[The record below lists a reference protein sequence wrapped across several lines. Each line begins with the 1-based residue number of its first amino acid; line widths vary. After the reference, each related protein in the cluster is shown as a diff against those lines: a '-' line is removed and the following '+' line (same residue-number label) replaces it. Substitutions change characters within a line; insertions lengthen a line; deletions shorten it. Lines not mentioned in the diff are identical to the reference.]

1 MRFCVNYRIFDKFP
15 DLSLGVVIAKG
26 MDNLG
31 TADELWALISAQ
43 QEEIR
48 ANASSEILSQLPRIA
63 SWRRAYSAF
72 GAKPK
77 KYKSSVESLYRMVL
91 KGVDLKH
98 INTIVD
104 VYNYISIKHMV
115 PVGGD
120 DISRVEG
127 DIVLRFAQGGE
138 MFRPLNSEEV
148 EHAKEGEVIYM
159 DNVEVLCRRWNWR
172 ECDKSRMTEETK
184 QAVLV
189 VEGLSPVNREEVDSI
204 VEQLRRLVDRF
215 CGGETRF
222 EILSQE
228 QPEIVISPQLKK
240 ES

>member
-1 MRFCVNYRIFDKFP
+1 MRFCVDYRIFDKFP

>member
-1 MRFCVNYRIFDKFP
+1 MKFFVNSRIFEKFP
-15 DLSLGVVIAKG
+15 DLYLGVVIALG
-26 MDNLG
+26 LDNRRG
-31 TADELWALISAQ
+31 ADELWPLISAQ

-48 ANASSEILSQLPRIA
+48 ASTDSETLSQNPRIA
-63 SWRRAYSAF
+63 AWRGAYSAF

-77 KYKSSVESLYRMVL
+77 KYKSSVESLYRMVI
-91 KGVDLKH
+91 KGVGLRQ
-98 INTIVD
+98 INAIVD

-127 DIVLRFAQGGE
+127 DITLRFAHGGE

-148 EHAKEGEVIYM
+148 EHAKEDEVIYT

-172 ECDKSRMTEETK
+172 ECDKTKMTEETK
-184 QAVLV
+184 EAMLV
-189 VEGLSPVNREEVDSI
+189 VEGLPPVNREEVDRI
-204 VEQLRRLVDRF
+204 VEELRRLVERF

-222 EILSQE
+222 EILHEE
-228 QPEIVISPQLKK
+228 QPEIVISPRLKK

>member
-1 MRFCVNYRIFDKFP
+1 MRFCVDYRIFDKFP

-172 ECDKSRMTEETK
+172 ECDKSKMTEETK

-189 VEGLSPVNREEVDSI
+189 VEGLSPVNREEVDRI

>member
-1 MRFCVNYRIFDKFP
+1 MRFCVDYRIFDKFP
-15 DLSLGVVIAKG
+15 DLCLGVVIAKG
-26 MDNLG
+26 MDNFG
-31 TADELWALISAQ
+31 TVDELWPLISAH

-48 ANASSEILSQLPRIA
+48 ASTSSEILSQLPRIA

-91 KGVDLKH
+91 KGVGLRQ

-127 DIVLRFAQGGE
+127 DITLRFAHGGE

-148 EHAKEGEVIYM
+148 EHAKEDEVIYT

-172 ECDKSRMTEETK
+172 ECDKTKMTEETK
-184 QAVLV
+184 EAMLI
-189 VEGLSPVNREEVDSI
+189 VEGLPPVNREEVNRI
-204 VEQLRRLVDRF
+204 VEELSSLVERF
-215 CGGETRF
+215 CSGETRT
-222 EILSQE
+222 EILHKE
-228 QPEIVISPQLKK
+228 RLEIVISPLLKK
-240 ES
+240 KS

>member
-1 MRFCVNYRIFDKFP
+1 MKFIIDPRIFEKFP
-15 DLSLGVVIAKG
+15 DLCLGIVLAEG
-26 MDNLG
+26 LDTFG
-31 TADELWALISAQ
+31 DADELGSLISAQ

-48 ANASSEILSQLPRIA
+48 AKTNSETLSQIPRIV

-91 KGVDLKH
+91 KGIDLKR

-104 VYNYISIKHMV
+104 VYNYISLKHMV

-127 DIVLRFAQGGE
+127 DIALRFASGGE
-138 MFRPLNSEEV
+138 IFRPLNSKEIEQV
-148 EHAKEGEVIYM
+148 KEGEVIYA

-172 ECDKSRMTEETK
+172 ECDKTKMTEGTK
-184 QAVLV
+184 EAMLV
-189 VEGLSPVNREEVDSI
+189 VEGLLPVNREEVDGI
-204 VEQLRRLVDRF
+204 VEELDGLVARF
-215 CGGETRF
+215 CGGETHR
-222 EILSQE
+222 EILHKE
-228 QPEIVISPQLKK
+228 NPEIVI
-240 ES
+240 

>member
-1 MRFCVNYRIFDKFP
+1 MRFCVDYRIFDKFP
-15 DLSLGVVIAKG
+15 DLYLGVVIAKG

-31 TADELWALISAQ
+31 AADELWPLISAH

-48 ANASSEILSQLPRIA
+48 ANTSSEILSQLPRIA

-91 KGVDLKH
+91 KGIDLRH

-104 VYNYISIKHMV
+104 VYNYMSIKHMV

-127 DIVLRFAQGGE
+127 DIAIRFAQGGE

-172 ECDKSRMTEETK
+172 ECDKTKMTEETK
-184 QAVLV
+184 EAMLV
-189 VEGLSPVNREEVDSI
+189 VEGLPPVNREEVDRI
-204 VEQLRRLVDRF
+204 VEELRRLVERF

-222 EILSQE
+222 EILHEE
-228 QPEIVISPQLKK
+228 QPEIVISPRLKK

>member
-1 MRFCVNYRIFDKFP
+1 MRFCVDYRIFDKFP
-15 DLSLGVVIAKG
+15 DLCLGVVIAKD

-31 TADELWALISAQ
+31 AADELRLLISAQ

-48 ANASSEILSQLPRIA
+48 VNTSSETLSQLPKIA

-91 KGVDLKH
+91 KGIDLRH

-127 DIVLRFAQGGE
+127 NISLRFALGGE
-138 MFRPLNSEEV
+138 AFRPLHSDEV

-172 ECDKSRMTEETK
+172 ECDKSKMTVETNE
-184 QAVLV
+184 AILV
-189 VEGLSPVNREEVDSI
+189 VEGLPPVNREEVERI
-204 VEQLRRLVDRF
+204 VEELGDMVLRL
-215 CGGETRF
+215 CGGETHT
-222 EILSQE
+222 EILHKE
-228 QPEIVISPQLKK
+228 NPAIEI
-240 ES
+240 

>member
-172 ECDKSRMTEETK
+172 ECDKSKMTEETK

-189 VEGLSPVNREEVDSI
+189 VEGLSPVNREEVDRI